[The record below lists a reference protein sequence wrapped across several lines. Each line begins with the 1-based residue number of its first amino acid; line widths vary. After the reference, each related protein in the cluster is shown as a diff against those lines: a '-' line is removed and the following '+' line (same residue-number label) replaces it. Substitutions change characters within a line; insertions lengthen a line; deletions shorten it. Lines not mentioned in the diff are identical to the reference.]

1 MELKLKEMTME
12 VYKKLDEVR
21 LISSGKAN
29 SLLNIMTYRARNHS
43 QTV

>member
-12 VYKKLDEVR
+12 IYKKLDVVR
-21 LISSGKAN
+21 AISSCKAN
-29 SLLNIMTYRARNHS
+29 SLLNIMTYRARNHI